1 MGQKL
6 NETLRYLGNK
16 YSIKNIDLEDVIYR
30 KISDFEFEISGLNS
44 KGKYNAIIYVW
55 NNQTIITTV
64 QDISSK
70 ESLVEHLEILFQEF
84 QLPVD

>member
-1 MGQKL
+1 MTFFKAS
-6 NETLRYLGNK
+6 TLT
-16 YSIKNIDLEDVIYR
+16 
-30 KISDFEFEISGLNS
+30 
-44 KGKYNAIIYVW
+44 ATIYVW
-55 NNQTIITTV
+55 NNQTIITTI

>member
-6 NETLRYLGNK
+6 TETLRYLGNN
-16 YSIKNIDLEDVIYR
+16 YSIKNIDFEDVIYR

-44 KGKYNAIIYVW
+44 KGKYNATIYVW
-55 NNQTIITTV
+55 NNQTIITTI

>member
-6 NETLRYLGNK
+6 TETLRHLGNN
-16 YSIKNIDLEDVIYR
+16 YSIKNIDFEDVIYR

-44 KGKYNAIIYVW
+44 KGKYNATIYVW
-55 NNQTIITTV
+55 NNQTIITTI

>member
-6 NETLRYLGNK
+6 TETLRHLGNN
-16 YSIKNIDLEDVIYR
+16 YSIENIDFEDVIYR

-44 KGKYNAIIYVW
+44 KGKYNATIYVW
-55 NNQTIITTV
+55 NNQTIITTI

>member
-6 NETLRYLGNK
+6 TETLRYLGNN
-16 YSIKNIDLEDVIYR
+16 YSIKNIDFEDVIYR
-30 KISDFEFEISGLNS
+30 KTSDFEFEISGLNS
-44 KGKYNAIIYVW
+44 KGKYNATIYVW
-55 NNQTIITTV
+55 NNQTIITTI

>member
-70 ESLVEHLEILFQEF
+70 ESLVEHL
-84 QLPVD
+84 

>member
-16 YSIKNIDLEDVIYR
+16 YSIKNIDFEDVIYR

>member
-44 KGKYNAIIYVW
+44 KGKYNATIYVW

>member
-6 NETLRYLGNK
+6 TETLRYLGNN
-16 YSIKNIDLEDVIYR
+16 YSIKNIDFEDVIYR
-30 KISDFEFEISGLNS
+30 EISDFEFEISGLNS
-44 KGKYNAIIYVW
+44 RGKYNATIYVW
-55 NNQTIITTV
+55 NNQTIITTI

>member
-6 NETLRYLGNK
+6 TETLRYLGNN
-16 YSIKNIDLEDVIYR
+16 YSIKNIDFEDVIYR

-44 KGKYNAIIYVW
+44 KGKYNATIYVW
-55 NNQTIITTV
+55 NNQTIITTI

-84 QLPVD
+84 PLPVD

>member
-6 NETLRYLGNK
+6 TETLRQLGNN
-16 YSIKNIDLEDVIYR
+16 YSIKNIDFEDVIYR

-44 KGKYNAIIYVW
+44 KGKYNATIYVW
-55 NNQTIITTV
+55 NNQTIITTI

>member
-6 NETLRYLGNK
+6 TETLRYLGNN
-16 YSIKNIDLEDVIYR
+16 YSIKNIDFEDVIYR

-44 KGKYNAIIYVW
+44 KGKYNATIYVW
-55 NNQTIITTV
+55 NNQTIITTI

-70 ESLVEHLEILFQEF
+70 ENLAEHLKILFQEF
-84 QLPVD
+84 QLPVG

>member
-6 NETLRYLGNK
+6 TETLRYLGNN
-16 YSIKNIDLEDVIYR
+16 YSIKNIDFEDVIYR
-30 KISDFEFEISGLNS
+30 KISDFEFEISVLNS
-44 KGKYNAIIYVW
+44 KGKYNTTIYVW
-55 NNQTIITTV
+55 NNQTIITTI

>member
-6 NETLRYLGNK
+6 TETLRYLGNN
-16 YSIKNIDLEDVIYR
+16 YSIKNIDFENVIYR

-44 KGKYNAIIYVW
+44 KGKYNATIYVW
-55 NNQTIITTV
+55 NNQTIITTI

>member
-1 MGQKL
+1 MSQKL
-6 NETLRYLGNK
+6 TETLRHLGNN
-16 YSIKNIDLEDVIYR
+16 YSIKNIDFEDVIYR

-44 KGKYNAIIYVW
+44 KGKYNATIYVW
-55 NNQTIITTV
+55 NNQTIITTI

>member
-6 NETLRYLGNK
+6 TETLRYLGNN
-16 YSIKNIDLEDVIYR
+16 YSIKNIDFEDVIYR

-44 KGKYNAIIYVW
+44 KGKYNTTIYVW
-55 NNQTIITTV
+55 NNQTIITTI

>member
-6 NETLRYLGNK
+6 TETLRYLGNK
-16 YSIKNIDLEDVIYR
+16 YSIKNIDFEDVIYR

-44 KGKYNAIIYVW
+44 KGKYNATIYVW

>member
-1 MGQKL
+1 MNQKL
-6 NETLRYLGNK
+6 NDTLKYLGDR
-16 YSIKNIDLEDVIYR
+16 YTIKNIDFEDVIYR

-44 KGKYNAIIYVW
+44 KGKYNATIYVW
-55 NNQTIITTV
+55 NNQTIITTI